1 MRRVNFG
8 NRVWDIPGDN
18 TAYLKDSNEKLGNQ
32 EALLSEIDQKGYI
45 YLKNII
51 NRDDVLAAKQEVLST
66 LADNQSLSPG
76 TFIKQFIH
84 TMSRNS

>member
-8 NRVWDIPGDN
+8 NRVWDIPGENAD
-18 TAYLKDSNEKLGNQ
+18 YLKDSNEKLGNQ
-32 EALLSEIDQKGYI
+32 EALLSEISQKGYI

-51 NRDDVLAAKQEVLST
+51 NRDDVLAAKQEVLNT

-76 TFIKQFIH
+76 TFIKLFIYTIRH
-84 TMSRNS
+84 NL